1 MVLSKKMDKNKT
13 KIKKMPSLSLIK
25 SYCFAA
31 IIFLIMISCGEP
43 SKNTSKEVVATINNK
58 KIYLEE
64 LQAKIG
70 FLKPT
75 KSVTDDKQIFDLKR
89 EILNKMIEREVILQ
103 EASRLGVEASS
114 DEVESRVK
122 SLLTDYSQ
130 KELDRALERENV
142 NFKGWKL
149 RIKEGLMIDK
159 LIYQEINSKIVVTDK
174 EIQEYYNQ
182 HKEEFHQ
189 PDQIRALQ
197 IVVEKEEEAY
207 KVLEELSSG
216 KDFKKLAQEKSI
228 SPDALEGGD
237 LGFFSKG
244 EMPEEFDNIVFKLKK
259 GEISNIVISPYGFH
273 IFKVI
278 DKRKGGVKRLSSAS
292 EKIKKKLMMQKQ
304 NERFRI
310 WVKGL
315 KEKATITINE
325 KLLS

>member
-1 MVLSKKMDKNKT
+1 MDKNKT

-25 SYCFAA
+25 SYFFAA
-31 IIFLIMISCGEP
+31 IIFLIMINCGEP
-43 SKNTSKEVVATINNK
+43 SKNTGKEVVATINNK

-70 FLKPT
+70 FLKPI

-103 EASRLGVEASS
+103 EAIRLGVEASS

-130 KELDRALERENV
+130 KELDRTLERENV

-149 RIKEGLMIDK
+149 RVKEDLMIDK

-244 EMPEEFDNIVFKLKK
+244 EMPEEFDNTVFKLKK
-259 GEISNIVISPYGFH
+259 GEISNIVITPYGFH

>member
-1 MVLSKKMDKNKT
+1 MDKNKT

-259 GEISNIVISPYGFH
+259 GEISNIVITPYGFH

>member
-1 MVLSKKMDKNKT
+1 MEKNKT
-13 KIKKMPSLSLIK
+13 KTKKMPSLSLIK
-25 SYCFAA
+25 SYFFAA
-31 IIFLIMISCGEP
+31 IIFLIMINCGEP
-43 SKNTSKEVVATINNK
+43 SKNTGKEVVATINNK

-70 FLKPT
+70 FLKPI

-103 EASRLGVEASS
+103 EAIRLGVEASS

-130 KELDRALERENV
+130 KELDRTLERENV

-149 RIKEGLMIDK
+149 RVKEDLMIDK

-174 EIQEYYNQ
+174 EIQKYYNQ

-207 KVLEELSSG
+207 KILKELSSG

-228 SPDALEGGD
+228 SPDAFEGGD

-244 EMPEEFDNIVFKLKK
+244 EMPEEFDNTVFKLKK
-259 GEISNIVISPYGFH
+259 GEISNIVITPYGFH